1 MVEGFAPA
9 EQFGI
14 DLREFLDLI
23 VELPVM
29 GDAVLGGLPLGGGGE
44 EELVDFAD
52 GQALG
57 QEIEG
62 AVFIAALMTVTVD
75 FAAAGEPLDEG
86 GAQAVGEDFELGD
99 QEALALSQ
107 GQRGLAGGGVYLC
120 HI

>member
-1 MVEGFAPA
+1 MEGFAPA
-9 EQFGI
+9 EQLGV
-14 DLREFLDLI
+14 DLGKFLNLI
-23 VELPVM
+23 AQLPVM

-44 EELVDFAD
+44 EELVDVAD

-62 AVFIAALMTVTVD
+62 AVFIAAAVTMTVG
-75 FAAAGEPLDEG
+75 FATAGEALHER
-86 GAQAVGEDFELGD
+86 GAQAVGEDFELAD

>member
-1 MVEGFAPA
+1 VEGFAPA
-9 EQFGI
+9 QEFGI
-14 DLREFLDLI
+14 DLRKFLDLI

-29 GDAVLGGLPLGGGGE
+29 GDAVLGGLSLGGGGE
-44 EELVDFAD
+44 EELVDVSD

-62 AVFIAALMTVTVD
+62 AVFIAALMTVTVG
-75 FAAAGEPLDEG
+75 FATAGEPLDERG
-86 GAQAVGEDFELGD
+86 PEAVGKDLELKE
-99 QEALALSQ
+99 QKAFALSQ